1 MHEEIAAEVYVHE
14 EPLET
19 HAIAAEVYT
28 HTDIA
33 AEPYEHEDPQESHSI
48 ASEPYTHVE
57 VVAEPYE
64 AEQVLKNWSV
74 KQRIF
79 SPETVHQTQNILK
92 TLFLENILL
101 FVS

>member
-19 HAIAAEVYT
+19 HAIAAEAYT

-33 AEPYEHEDPQESHSI
+33 AEPYEHEDPVESHSI
-48 ASEPYTHVE
+48 AAEPYTHVE

-64 AEQVLKNWSV
+64 AEQVRTGRLSHFF
-74 KQRIF
+74 F
-79 SPETVHQTQNILK
+79 SGNGTPNTK
-92 TLFLENILL
+92 YF
-101 FVS
+101 